1 MYAEDEVKHLLNSLV
16 EIDNLSLLLVGSPG
30 VGKTTAIEVI
40 IHDYFSNN
48 NSNNNS
54 NKHSSVS
61 TNILYLNCLM
71 EQGIHFY
78 RNYIKTFC
86 QTRSTIQHRKK
97 IVVLDDIDTISD
109 ACQQALRNIID
120 KYSHNVHFIASCC
133 APQKISDSIQSRLLT
148 IRLQGPS
155 DIASR
160 LIMNRICKAENIIID
175 PIAKDFILAISQNNA
190 KIIVTY
196 LEKCKLI
203 GCPITAEMADEAC
216 TNIPFAMFDDYIGQ
230 LVSGN
235 ITEALRTL
243 YIISDKG
250 YSVMD
255 ILDNLFIYLKSTCTL
270 EDNMKLKMVP
280 IICEYIGIFHNVHED
295 EIELAFLTNDLF
307 LVLRK

>member
-1 MYAEDEVKHLLNSLV
+1 
-16 EIDNLSLLLVGSPG
+16 
-30 VGKTTAIEVI
+30 
-40 IHDYFSNN
+40 
-48 NSNNNS
+48 
-54 NKHSSVS
+54 
-61 TNILYLNCLM
+61 M